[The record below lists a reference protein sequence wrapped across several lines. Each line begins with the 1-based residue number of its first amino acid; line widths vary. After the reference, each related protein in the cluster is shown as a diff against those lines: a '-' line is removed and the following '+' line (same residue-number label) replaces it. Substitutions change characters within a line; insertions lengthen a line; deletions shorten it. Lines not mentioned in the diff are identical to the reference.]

1 MKFSLLRQFVLAAG
15 DPFQSTNNLTTTAIG
30 KFQMIA
36 AGIFALVVV
45 ITGLVYSLAGA
56 ELKGKIKKK
65 WGDVGI
71 GAVAVFGGVMIIAFL
86 INFVQTGGFK

>member
-1 MKFSLLRQFVLAAG
+1 MKLSILKQFVMAAG
-15 DPFQSTNNLTTTAIG
+15 DPFQSTNNLTQTGIG

-36 AGIFALVVV
+36 AGVFALIVV
-45 ITGLVYSLAGA
+45 ITGLVYSFAGA

-65 WGDVGI
+65 WVDVGI
-71 GAVAVFGGVMIIAFL
+71 GAVAVFGAVMIIAFL

>member
-1 MKFSLLRQFVLAAG
+1 MKFTILKYFVLANG
-15 DPFQSTNNLTTTAIG
+15 DPFQSTNNLTQTAIG

-36 AGIFALVVV
+36 AGVFALVLVV
-45 ITGLVYSLAGA
+45 TGLVYSLAGS

-65 WGDVGI
+65 WTDVGV
-71 GAVAVFGGVMIIAFL
+71 GAVAVFGAVMIIAFL